1 MKCSGLFVL
10 LSALFLSQVGFTQS
24 DRPTPD
30 RTQIA
35 VTQAVREGRIT
46 DAEKLLTDAVREL
59 EQSDPQSPR
68 LANYLKQLSG
78 FLDRRGRHAEAMALA
93 ERASEIE
100 RNAYGSSDLRLTPG
114 LTNQAWR
121 AQDAGDN
128 RRAEQ
133 LLNQALEIVQANTTN
148 LNSGSNID
156 LAAIVYGSFAN
167 FYISE
172 HRWAD
177 AEKMMQE
184 EAKLCNSFQE
194 PYRAGYANCGSLN
207 QRLAQVYRAQ
217 GRIAEAEQLHQ
228 DNGMPAEL
236 DALNKIAEKYE
247 KDGLYPSAEETYN
260 RAITLAEKIEADP
273 KNRYGGLIVREM
285 NSLGKL
291 LEKEGFKD
299 RAERAYLSALEV
311 DEKLAGPERGRTHH
325 AETLN
330 PAYLLDLYRKEDRL
344 KDAESLLQQIL
355 AVQERSLGE
364 RHRVVVQ
371 NLSRLASIY
380 EEYGKKDETKYAQA
394 LPLYERALAIQ
405 EVNLGPDH
413 PDLLSLLRQ
422 YADLLVKLHDEAKA
436 AQVRARMALISTAQQ
451 NAHR

>member
-1 MKCSGLFVL
+1 
-10 LSALFLSQVGFTQS
+10 
-24 DRPTPD
+24 
-30 RTQIA
+30 
-35 VTQAVREGRIT
+35 
-46 DAEKLLTDAVREL
+46 
-59 EQSDPQSPR
+59 
-68 LANYLKQLSG
+68 
-78 FLDRRGRHAEAMALA
+78 
-93 ERASEIE
+93 
-100 RNAYGSSDLRLTPG
+100 
-114 LTNQAWR
+114 
-121 AQDAGDN
+121 
-128 RRAEQ
+128 
-133 LLNQALEIVQANTTN
+133 
-148 LNSGSNID
+148 
-156 LAAIVYGSFAN
+156 
-167 FYISE
+167 
-172 HRWAD
+172 
-177 AEKMMQE
+177 
-184 EAKLCNSFQE
+184 
-194 PYRAGYANCGSLN
+194 
-207 QRLAQVYRAQ
+207 
-217 GRIAEAEQLHQ
+217 
-228 DNGMPAEL
+228 
-236 DALNKIAEKYE
+236 
-247 KDGLYPSAEETYN
+247 
-260 RAITLAEKIEADP
+260 
-273 KNRYGGLIVREM
+273 M